1 MDDILIVTK
10 DKEEIRRVEA
20 QLSKEFEMKDLG
32 AIKKILGMKI
42 LRDRHAECQT
52 C

>member
-10 DKEEIRRVEA
+10 DKEEIRRVES
-20 QLSKEFEMKDLG
+20 QLSTKFEMKDLG
-32 AIKKILGMKI
+32 ATKKILGMKI
-42 LRDRHAECQT
+42 IRDRNAECQT